1 MKYTPQKIEKKWQKI
16 WAQNNYRVWHA
27 KDLPKKKHLYILDM
41 FPYPSGEG
49 LHVGHVEGYTAS
61 DILSRYYRM
70 QGYEILHPMGWDA
83 FGLPAENYALK
94 TKKPPQDIVPKN
106 IKHFKEQL
114 KALGFSYDWP
124 REINTTNPNYYRW
137 TQWIFLQL
145 FKKGL
150 AYEEEIYVNWCPSC
164 KTVLADEEVEEG
176 KCERCGTEVERKKL
190 KQWVLRITAYA
201 DRLLKDL
208 DSLDW
213 PDRVKTMQRNWIGRS
228 EGVEINFKV
237 ADADKYIKVFTTR
250 PDTIFGATYLVLAPE
265 HPLITE
271 ITSSNYQP
279 EVKKYIEEALKKSD
293 FEKQKD
299 INEKTGVFTGTY
311 AINPANKE
319 RVPIWVSDYILIN
332 YGTGAIMAVPGH
344 DERDFNFAKE
354 FHLMIKEIISP
365 DGKPHLALD
374 EPYIGEGI
382 LVNSG
387 PFDGITSQMAREKIT
402 LYVNGKKIINYKLR
416 DWIFSR
422 QRYWGEPIPIIKCEK
437 CGNVPLDDKDLP
449 LKLPVIKKYEP
460 TGENESPLADI
471 SSWVKVKCPKCGGP
485 AIRETNTMPQWA
497 GSSWYYLRYL
507 DPKNKKSLIDAKKEK
522 KWLPVNIYIG
532 GVEHAVLHL
541 LYARFWHKFLYDL
554 GIVSTPE
561 PFHKLVNQGIILGE
575 DGEKMSKSRGNVVN
589 PDNIIKQYGAD
600 SLRMYEMFI
609 GPLFF
614 SKPWNS
620 QGIIG
625 IYRFLNRVWDLIV
638 NSKEGKKNGLK
649 MTPEAKTKLKNDLE
663 ELERHRHRV
672 IKKVTE
678 DIENF
683 HFNTAISSLM
693 EYVNKITEIPAEYLD
708 DKNLPRSARQNL
720 FSRFARNKHFDT
732 LILLLSPLAPHLSEE
747 LWHNFLRHRNLVSQ
761 NQWPSYNKRL
771 IEDKDATIIIQVN
784 GKTRGTIKIKKGV
797 SQNKA
802 QKLTIPLIKKY
813 LDKHKVKKIIFVE
826 NKLINFVIKS

>member
-1 MKYTPQKIEKKWQKI
+1 MRYQPNKIEKKWQKI
-16 WAQNNYRVWHA
+16 WAKNNYRIWHA

-70 QGYEILHPMGWDA
+70 QGYEVLHPMGWDA

-94 TKKPPQDIVPKN
+94 TKKPPQEIVPKN

-114 KALGFSYDWP
+114 KSLGFSYDWP
-124 REINTTNPNYYRW
+124 REINTTDPNYYHW

-150 AYEEEIYVNWCPSC
+150 AYEKETYVNWCPDC

-208 DSLDW
+208 NLLDW

-237 ADADKYIKVFTTR
+237 AEADKYIRVFTTR

-271 ITSSNYQP
+271 IASSNYQS
-279 EVKKYIEEALKKSD
+279 EVKKYLEEALKKSD
-293 FEKQKD
+293 FERQKD
-299 INEKTGVFTGTY
+299 IKEKTGVFIGTY

-319 RVPIWVSDYILIN
+319 RIPIWVSDYILMN

-344 DERDFNFAKE
+344 DERDFAFAKE
-354 FHLMIKEIISP
+354 FHLPIKEVISS
-365 DGKPHLALD
+365 DGKPHL
-374 EPYIGEGI
+374 EMEKPYPGEGF

-387 PFDGITSQMAREKIT
+387 PFDGITSQVAREKII

-437 CGNVPLDDKDLP
+437 CGNVPLKEKDLP

-507 DPKNKKSLIDAKKEK
+507 DPKNKKSLVEEKKEK

-554 GIVSTPE
+554 KVVSTPE

-575 DGEKMSKSRGNVVN
+575 DGEKMSKSQGNVVS
-589 PDNIIKQYGAD
+589 PDSIIKQYGAD

-638 NSKEGKKNGLK
+638 NGERSQTINSSSSLRAKRSNLQKNGFK
-649 MTPEAKTKLKNDLE
+649 MTKEAKKKLQDDLE
-663 ELERHRHRV
+663 ELERIRHRT

-678 DIENF
+678 DIESL

-693 EYVNKITEIPAEYLD
+693 EYVNKITEIPGEYLD
-708 DKNLPRSARQNL
+708 A
-720 FSRFARNKHFDT
+720 KHFET
-732 LILLLSPLAPHLSEE
+732 LVLLLSPFAPHLSEE
-747 LWHNFLRHRNLVSQ
+747 LWHNYLHHRKLVSA
-761 NQWPSYNKRL
+761 NKWPGYNKRL
-771 IEDKDATIIIQVN
+771 IEEKNLVLIIQVN
-784 GKTRGTIKIKKGV
+784 GKTRGTVKIKKGI

-802 QKLTIPLIKKY
+802 QKLTTPLIKKY
-813 LDKHKVKKIIFVE
+813 LDKCKIKKIIFVE
-826 NKLINFVIKS
+826 DKLINFVIKLK

>member
-1 MKYTPQKIEKKWQKI
+1 MRYQPNKIEKKWQKI
-16 WAQNNYRVWHA
+16 WAKNNYKIWHVS
-27 KDLPKKKHLYILDM
+27 DNPKKKHLYILDM

-61 DILSRYYRM
+61 DILSRYYRL
-70 QGYEILHPMGWDA
+70 QGYNVLHPMGWDA

-94 TKKPPQDIVPKN
+94 TKKPPQEIVPKN
-106 IKHFKEQL
+106 IKRFREQL
-114 KALGFSYDWP
+114 KSLGFSYDWS
-124 REINTTNPNYYRW
+124 REINTTDPNYYHW

-150 AYEEEIYVNWCPSC
+150 AYEEEAYVNWCPNC

-176 KCERCGTEVERKKL
+176 KCDRCGTEVERKKL

-208 DSLDW
+208 DLLDW

-237 ADADKYIKVFTTR
+237 ADSDKYIRVFTTR

-265 HPLITE
+265 HPFITE
-271 ITSSNYQP
+271 IASSNYQP
-279 EVKKYIEEALKKSD
+279 EVKKYLEEVLKKSD
-293 FEKQKD
+293 FERQKD
-299 INEKTGVFTGTY
+299 IKEKTGVFIGTY

-319 RVPIWVSDYILIN
+319 RIPIWVSDYILMN

-344 DERDFNFAKE
+344 DERDFAFAKE
-354 FHLMIKEIISP
+354 FHLAIKEVISS
-365 DGKPHLALD
+365 DGKPHL
-374 EPYIGEGI
+374 EMEKPYSGEGF

-387 PFDGITSQMAREKIT
+387 PFDGISSQMAREKIT

-437 CGNVPLDDKDLP
+437 CGNIPLKEKDLP

-507 DPKNKKSLIDAKKEK
+507 DPKNKKFLVDSKKEK
-522 KWLPVNIYIG
+522 AWLPVNVYIG

-554 GIVSTPE
+554 GVVSTPE
-561 PFHKLVNQGIILGE
+561 PFYKLVNQGIILGE

-600 SLRMYEMFI
+600 SLRMYEMFL

-638 NSKEGKKNGLK
+638 NSDLSLRAKRSNLQKNELI
-649 MTPEAKTKLKNDLE
+649 MTKEAKKKLKTDLE
-663 ELERHRHRV
+663 ELERLRHRT

-693 EYVNKITEIPAEYLD
+693 EYVNKLTEIPSEYLD
-708 DKNLPRSARQNL
+708 DEYFN
-720 FSRFARNKHFDT
+720 T
-732 LILLLSPLAPHLSEE
+732 LILLLSPFTPHLSEE
-747 LWHNFLRHRNLVSQ
+747 LWHNCLHHRNLVSQ
-761 NQWPSYNKRL
+761 SQWPCYNKRL
-771 IEDKDATIIIQVN
+771 IEEKNLILIIQVN
-784 GKTRGTIKIKKGV
+784 GKTRGTIKIKKDT
-797 SQNKA
+797 SQNQA
-802 QKLTIPLIKKY
+802 QKLITPLIKKY
-813 LDKHKVKKIIFVE
+813 LDKHKIKKIVFVE

>member
-16 WAQNNYRVWHA
+16 WAKNNYRIWHA
-27 KDLPKKKHLYILDM
+27 KDLPKKEHLYILDM

-70 QGYEILHPMGWDA
+70 QGYEVLHPMGWDA

-94 TKKPPQDIVPKN
+94 TKKPPQEIVPKN
-106 IKHFKEQL
+106 IKRFKEQL
-114 KALGFSYDWP
+114 RSLGFSYDWP
-124 REINTTNPNYYRW
+124 REIDTTDPNYYHW

-150 AYEEEIYVNWCPSC
+150 AYEEDGYVNWCPNC

-176 KCERCGTEVERKKL
+176 KCDRCGIEVERKKL

-208 DSLDW
+208 NLVDW

-237 ADADKYIKVFTTR
+237 ADADKYIRVFTTR
-250 PDTIFGATYLVLAPE
+250 PDTLFGATYLVLAPE

-271 ITSSNYQP
+271 IASSNYQP
-279 EVKKYIEEALKKSD
+279 EVKKYIGEALKKSD
-293 FEKQKD
+293 FERQKD
-299 INEKTGVFTGTY
+299 INGKTGVFIGTY

-319 RVPIWVSDYILIN
+319 RIPIWVSDYILMN
-332 YGTGAIMAVPGH
+332 YGTGAIMSVPGH
-344 DERDFNFAKE
+344 DERDFAFAKE
-354 FHLMIKEIISP
+354 FHLAIKEVISS
-365 DGKPHLALD
+365 DGKPHL
-374 EPYIGEGI
+374 EMEKPYPGEGI

-437 CGNVPLDDKDLP
+437 CGNVSLEEKDLP

-507 DPKNKKSLIDAKKEK
+507 DPKNKKTLLDPKKEK

-532 GVEHAVLHL
+532 GIEHAVLHL
-541 LYARFWHKFLYDL
+541 LYARFWHKFLYDS

-561 PFHKLVNQGIILGE
+561 PFYKLVNQGIILGE
-575 DGEKMSKSRGNVVN
+575 DGEKMSKSRGNVIN

-600 SLRMYEMFI
+600 SLRMHEMFI

-625 IYRFLNRVWDLIV
+625 IYRFLNRVWDLVV
-638 NSKEGKKNGLK
+638 NSNLSLRAKRSNLQKNGFK
-649 MTPEAKTKLKNDLE
+649 MTKEVKKKLKTDLE
-663 ELERHRHRV
+663 ELERHRHQV

-693 EYVNKITEIPAEYLD
+693 EYINKMTEISGDYLG
-708 DKNLPRSARQNL
+708 S
-720 FSRFARNKHFDT
+720 KHFDT
-732 LILLLSPLAPHLSEE
+732 LVLLLSPFAPHLSEE
-747 LWHNFLRHRNLVSQ
+747 LWHDYLHHRSLVSGSK
-761 NQWPSYNKRL
+761 WPSYNKKL
-771 IEDKDATIIIQVN
+771 IEEKNLTLIIQVN
-784 GKTRGTIKIKKGV
+784 GKTRGTVKIKKGI

-802 QKLTIPLIKKY
+802 QKLTTPLIKKY
-813 LDKHKVKKIIFVE
+813 LDKSKIKKIIFVE

>member
-1 MKYTPQKIEKKWQKI
+1 MKYTPQKIEPKWQKI
-16 WAQNNYRVWHA
+16 WAKNNYKIWHA

-70 QGYEILHPMGWDA
+70 QGYEVLHPMGWDA

-94 TKKPPQDIVPKN
+94 TKKPPQEIVPKN
-106 IKHFKEQL
+106 IKRFREQL
-114 KALGFSYDWP
+114 RSLGFSYDWP
-124 REINTTNPNYYRW
+124 REINTTDPNYYHW

-150 AYEEEIYVNWCPSC
+150 AYEEEAYVNWCPSC

-176 KCERCGTEVERKKL
+176 KCDRCGAEVERKKL

-201 DRLLKDL
+201 DKLLKDL
-208 DSLDW
+208 NLVDW

-237 ADADKYIKVFTTR
+237 ADADKYIRVFTTR

-271 ITSSNYQP
+271 IASSNHQP

-293 FEKQKD
+293 FERQKD

-319 RVPIWVSDYILIN
+319 RIPIWVSDYILMN
-332 YGTGAIMAVPGH
+332 YGTGAIMSVPAH

-354 FHLMIKEIISP
+354 FHLAIKEVISS
-365 DGKPHLALD
+365 DGRPRLEMEKPYL
-374 EPYIGEGI
+374 GEGF

-387 PFDGITSQMAREKIT
+387 PFDGISSQLAREKIT
-402 LYVNGKKIINYKLR
+402 LYINGKKTINYKLR

-437 CGNVPLDDKDLP
+437 CGNVPLKEKDLP

-485 AIRETNTMPQWA
+485 ATRETNTMPQWA

-507 DPKNKKSLIDAKKEK
+507 DPKNKKTLVDSKKEK
-522 KWLPVNIYIG
+522 SWMPVDIYIG

-554 GIVSTPE
+554 KVVSTPE

-575 DGEKMSKSRGNVVN
+575 DGEKMSKSQGNVVS
-589 PDNIIKQYGAD
+589 PDSIIKQYGAD

-625 IYRFLNRVWDLIV
+625 IYRFLNRVWDLIT
-638 NSKEGKKNGLK
+638 NSTLSLRAKRSNLQKNGLI
-649 MTPEAKTKLKNDLE
+649 MTKEAKKKLKTDLE
-663 ELERHRHRV
+663 ELERHRHQV

-693 EYVNKITEIPAEYLD
+693 EYVNKITEIPACAGRPAEYLE
-708 DKNLPRSARQNL
+708 A
-720 FSRFARNKHFDT
+720 KHFDT
-732 LILLLSPLAPHLSEE
+732 LVLLLSPLAPHLSEE
-747 LWHNFLRHRNLVSQ
+747 LWHNYLHHRSLVSGSK
-761 NQWPSYNKRL
+761 WPGYNKKL
-771 IEDKDATIIIQVN
+771 IEEKNLTLIIQVN
-784 GKTRGTIKIKKGV
+784 GKTRGTVKIKKGI
-797 SQNKA
+797 SQNQA
-802 QKLTIPLIKKY
+802 QKLAAPLVKKY
-813 LDKHKVKKIIFVE
+813 LGKDKIKKVIFVE

>member
-16 WAQNNYRVWHA
+16 WAKNNYKIWHA
-27 KDLPKKKHLYILDM
+27 RDLPKKKHLYILDM

-70 QGYEILHPMGWDA
+70 QGYEVLHPMGWDA

-94 TKKPPQDIVPKN
+94 TKKPPQEIVPKN
-106 IKHFKEQL
+106 IKRFKEQL
-114 KALGFSYDWP
+114 NFLGFSYDWS
-124 REINTTNPNYYRW
+124 REINTTNPNYYHW

-150 AYEEEIYVNWCPSC
+150 AYEEEAYVNWCPNC

-176 KCERCGTEVERKKL
+176 KCDRCGTEVERKKL

-208 DSLDW
+208 DLLDW

-237 ADADKYIKVFTTR
+237 ADADKYIRVFTTR
-250 PDTIFGATYLVLAPE
+250 PDTIFGASYLVLAPE
-265 HPLITE
+265 HPLIVE
-271 ITSSNYQP
+271 ITASNYQP
-279 EVKKYIEEALKKSD
+279 EVKKYLEEALKKSD
-293 FEKQKD
+293 FERQKD
-299 INEKTGVFTGTY
+299 INEKTGVFIGAY

-319 RVPIWVSDYILIN
+319 RIPIWVSDYILMN

-344 DERDFNFAKE
+344 DERDFAFAKE
-354 FHLMIKEIISP
+354 FHLAIKEVISS
-365 DGKPHLALD
+365 DGRPRLEMEKPYL
-374 EPYIGEGI
+374 GEGF

-387 PFDGITSQMAREKIT
+387 PFDGISSQLAREKIT
-402 LYVNGKKIINYKLR
+402 LYVNGKKTINYKLR

-422 QRYWGEPIPIIKCEK
+422 QRYWGEPIPIIKCEQ
-437 CGNVPLDDKDLP
+437 CGNVPLNEKDLP

-497 GSSWYYLRYL
+497 GSCWYYLRYL
-507 DPKNKKSLIDAKKEK
+507 DPKNKKSLVEVKKEK
-522 KWLPVNIYIG
+522 KWMPVNIYIG

-554 GIVSTPE
+554 KIVSTPE

-575 DGEKMSKSRGNVVN
+575 DGEKMSKSRGNVIN
-589 PDNIIKQYGAD
+589 PDNIIKQYGTD
-600 SLRMYEMFI
+600 SLRMFEMFI
-609 GPLFF
+609 GPFFF

-625 IYRFLNRVWDLIV
+625 IYRFLNRVWDLIT
-638 NSKEGKKNGLK
+638 NSTLSLRSASWRRSNLQKNGLM
-649 MTPEAKTKLKNDLE
+649 MTKEAKKKLKTDLE
-663 ELERHRHRV
+663 ELERIRHRT

-683 HFNTAISSLM
+683 HFNTSISSLM
-693 EYVNKITEIPAEYLD
+693 EYVNKMTEIPAEYLET
-708 DKNLPRSARQNL
+708 
-720 FSRFARNKHFDT
+720 KHFET
-732 LILLLSPLAPHLSEE
+732 LVLLLSPFAPHLSEE
-747 LWHNFLRHRNLVSQ
+747 LWHSYLHHRKLVSV
-761 NQWPSYNKRL
+761 NKWPSYNKRL
-771 IEDKDATIIIQVN
+771 IEEKNLILIIQVN
-784 GKTRGTIKIKKGV
+784 GKTRGTIKIKKGI
-797 SQNKA
+797 SQNQA
-802 QKLTIPLIKKY
+802 QKLTTPLIKKY
-813 LDKHKVKKIIFVE
+813 LGKAKIKKIIFVE
-826 NKLINFVIKS
+826 DKLINFVLKS

>member
-1 MKYTPQKIEKKWQKI
+1 MKYTSQKIEKKWQKI
-16 WAQNNYRVWHA
+16 WAKNNYKIWHA
-27 KDLPKKKHLYILDM
+27 KDLPKKKHIYILDM

-70 QGYEILHPMGWDA
+70 QGYEVLHPMGWDA

-94 TKKPPQDIVPKN
+94 TKKPPQEIVPKN

-114 KALGFSYDWP
+114 KSLGFSYDWQ
-124 REINTTNPNYYRW
+124 REINTTDSNYYHW

-150 AYEEEIYVNWCPSC
+150 AYEEETYVNWCPNC

-176 KCERCGTEVERKKL
+176 KCDRCGTEVERKKL
-190 KQWVLRITAYA
+190 KQWVLKITAYA

-208 DSLDW
+208 DLLDW
-213 PDRVKTMQRNWIGRS
+213 PDRVKKMQRNWIGRS
-228 EGVEINFKV
+228 EGVEINFRV
-237 ADADKYIKVFTTR
+237 ADSDKYIEVFTTR
-250 PDTIFGATYLVLAPE
+250 PDTIFGVTYLVLAPE

-271 ITSSNYQP
+271 IASSNLQS

-293 FEKQKD
+293 FERQKD

-319 RVPIWVSDYILIN
+319 RVPIWVSDYILMN

-354 FHLMIKEIISP
+354 FHLPIKEVISF
-365 DGKPHLALD
+365 DGNPHL
-374 EPYIGEGI
+374 EMEKPYHGEGVLI
-382 LVNSG
+382 NSG
-387 PFDGITSQMAREKIT
+387 PFDGINSKIAQEKIA
-402 LYVNGKKIINYKLR
+402 LFINARKVINYKLR

-422 QRYWGEPIPIIKCEK
+422 QRYWGEPVPIIKCPK
-437 CGNVPLDDKDLP
+437 CGNVPLDEKDLP
-449 LKLPVIKKYEP
+449 LKLPEIKKYEP
-460 TGENESPLADI
+460 TGTNESPLADI
-471 SSWVKVKCPKCGGP
+471 ASWVNVTCPRCKGP
-485 AIRETNTMPQWA
+485 AKRETNTMPQWA

-507 DPKNKKSLIDAKKEK
+507 DPKNKKSFVDTKKEK

-554 GIVSTPE
+554 KVVSTLE

-575 DGEKMSKSRGNVVN
+575 DGEKMSKSKDNVIN
-589 PDNIIKQYGAD
+589 PDSIIKQYGAD

-625 IYRFLNRVWDLIV
+625 IYRFLNRVWDLV
-638 NSKEGKKNGLK
+638 VNFDFERSNSKKDELI
-649 MTPEAKTKLKNDLE
+649 MTKEAKKKLETDLE

-683 HFNTAISSLM
+683 RFNTAISSLM
-693 EYVNKITEIPAEYLD
+693 EYVNKITEIPRDYL
-708 DKNLPRSARQNL
+708 NP
-720 FSRFARNKHFDT
+720 KHFDT
-732 LILLLSPLAPHLSEE
+732 LVLLLSPFAPHLSEE
-747 LWHNFLRHRNLVSQ
+747 LWHNFLHHRSLASGSK
-761 NQWPSYNKRL
+761 WPSYNEKLVEEKNL
-771 IEDKDATIIIQVN
+771 ILIIQVN
-784 GKTRGTIKIKKGV
+784 GKTRGTVKIKKGI
-797 SQNKA
+797 SQNQA
-802 QKLTIPLIKKY
+802 QKLADPLVKKY
-813 LDKHKVKKIIFVE
+813 LGKEKIKKVIFVE
-826 NKLINFVIKS
+826 DKLINFVIKS